1 MNIRLAQCLTC
12 KKHPATCEAKEVDE
26 FGFCQEIETI
36 WKEKKDELRNH
47 DRETHERSR
56 GEIHR

>member
-1 MNIRLAQCLTC
+1 MNIRLTQCLTC

-36 WKEKKDELRNH
+36 WRKEDELSTD
-47 DRETHERSR
+47 DRETNERSR